1 MFTSW
6 CGHSCQPCCGSFGSH
21 NGFSRLPVVI
31 NYIHIGIK
39 FNISSKWTFEIP
51 KARQHEWRNEKAKS
65 QFKLKSLEG
74 NQIQG
79 IKLMNGESL
88 EEFMKRNISK

>member
-1 MFTSW
+1 MSTTKFPSALTTGLDGKSN
-6 CGHSCQPCCGSFGSH
+6 CNVCEKIVCGS
-21 NGFSRLPVVI
+21 
-31 NYIHIGIK
+31 
-39 FNISSKWTFEIP
+39 FEIP

-79 IKLMNGESL
+79 VKLMNGESL
-88 EEFMKRNISK
+88 EEFIKRNKSK